1 MLIYEKKVLSDHLD
15 QTSEKVRRLF
25 GTAGSIPSNSDQP
38 LIYKDADGDEISSE
52 VVSNYKYVYNYNGG
66 LKASTFTSC
75 IPSSSD
81 TVLNVFLND
90 GTPVINSTL
99 MPIKSA
105 IALRV
110 YKD

>member
-1 MLIYEKKVLSDHLD
+1 MLIYEKKVLSDPSD

-25 GTAGSIPSNSDQP
+25 GIAGSIPSNSDQQ
-38 LIYKDADGDEISSE
+38 LIYKDAVGTEISPE
-52 VVSNYKYVYNYNGG
+52 VVSSYKYVYNSNGG
-66 LKASTFTSC
+66 LKASTFTSY
-75 IPSSSD
+75 IPSSED

-99 MPIKSA
+99 MSIKST
-105 IALRV
+105 IDLQV